1 MNRVLR
7 NNAEVMSRH
16 LCTAAHPAS
25 GLYCLRTLLSASP
38 GAFHLGHANEQPAR
52 RVTEKS
58 ETNKN
63 KGCGC
68 RTNTTRTQQRT
79 PTPRLK
85 REHAKKTHTCSHRR
99 TGKSAVLHRIRF
111 LGQGKRGTKSPLRF
125 VRDLNPGPL
134 HPKRESHP
142 GTNAPTFGHS

>member
-1 MNRVLR
+1 MLKSCRDISALLHIRPLACTVSERCFLPR
-7 NNAEVMSRH
+7 QGLFTWDMQMSSQLAVSQKRARQTKTKLAEM
-16 LCTAAHPAS
+16 A
-25 GLYCLRTLLSASP
+25 
-38 GAFHLGHANEQPAR
+38 
-52 RVTEKS
+52 
-58 ETNKN
+58 
-63 KGCGC
+63 GCGC